1 MPISTLHIPA
11 TRRSTVNKAVVLSA
25 IGLLALSTE
34 IASFLPDARWVIQ
47 QTPAFVR
54 SEVDEIQAP
63 ATRARGDQEQA
74 LRTEDEIQAPRS
86 EDDIQAPRSEGK
98 IKAPRGL
105 NTRTVTRSV
114 VDGPSAS

>member
-1 MPISTLHIPA
+1 M
-11 TRRSTVNKAVVLSA
+11 NKALLLSA

-34 IASFLPDARWVIQ
+34 VALFLPDARWVIQ
-47 QTPAFVR
+47 QAPASVR

-63 ATRARGDQEQA
+63 ATGARRDRDQA
-74 LRTEDEIQAPRS
+74 LRSDDEIQAPRS

-98 IKAPRGL
+98 IQAPRGL
-105 NTRTVTRSV
+105 HTRPVTRLA